1 MNVPG
6 HPNTWQS
13 LVQYNLAVLVL
24 AVEISSKTDH
34 ASVLL
39 LQSEEI
45 FLVCDRCE
53 QLIGVL
59 KKLVF
64 LQVLV
69 NDVGRF
75 VAVLFH
81 LVFQA
86 LLHCY
91 VEADPMM

>member
-1 MNVPG
+1 MITIIWNVLTAMTPYYTRVWAQVSKTQHRRMNVPG

-39 LQSEEI
+39 LQPEEI

-53 QLIGVL
+53 QLI
-59 KKLVF
+59 
-64 LQVLV
+64 
-69 NDVGRF
+69 
-75 VAVLFH
+75 
-81 LVFQA
+81 
-86 LLHCY
+86 
-91 VEADPMM
+91 